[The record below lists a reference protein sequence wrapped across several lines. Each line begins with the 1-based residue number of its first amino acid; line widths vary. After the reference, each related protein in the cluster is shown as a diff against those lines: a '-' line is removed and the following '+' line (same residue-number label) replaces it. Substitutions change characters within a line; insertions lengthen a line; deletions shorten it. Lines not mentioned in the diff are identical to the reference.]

1 MKKGVVL
8 HQNCASIL
16 TTEAE
21 KAPWNIKLRYEKMN
35 AILNNQQA
43 GNVIANAQFAVV
55 GGVQNINDV
64 QANNADQQVGIDTL
78 TS

>member
-1 MKKGVVL
+1 
-8 HQNCASIL
+8 
-16 TTEAE
+16 
-21 KAPWNIKLRYEKMN
+21 MN

-55 GGVQNINDV
+55 DGVQNINDV
-64 QANNADQQVGIDTL
+64 QGNNADQQVGIDTL